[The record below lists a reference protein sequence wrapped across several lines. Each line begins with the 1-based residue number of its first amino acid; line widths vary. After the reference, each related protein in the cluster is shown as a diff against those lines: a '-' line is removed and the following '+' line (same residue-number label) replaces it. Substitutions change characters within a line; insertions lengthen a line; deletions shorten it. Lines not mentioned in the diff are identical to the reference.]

1 MPSDTA
7 LDPVCAVCSRSI
19 PPGTALTFMRRGN
32 VIHDRCLIAAQRRA
46 EAPAADNQHRSTL
59 RRAED

>member
-7 LDPVCAVCSRSI
+7 LDPVCAVCLRSI

-46 EAPAADNQHRSTL
+46 EAPPPTTTPLDPASS
-59 RRAED
+59 